1 MKKIIFLFVVLAALG
16 FGAKS
21 VFAQTAGVVPGLP
34 NNGTNPATL
43 NITLVI
49 WIILGAILAAL
60 IIFFAVTRKKK

>member
-1 MKKIIFLFVVLAALG
+1 MKKIISLFAVFAALG
-16 FGAKS
+16 FGART
-21 VFAQTAGVVPGLP
+21 VFAQTVGVVPGLP

-60 IIFFAVTRKKK
+60 IIFFVVTGKKK